1 MKNPFPEAVPE
12 IPDANNS
19 GHTEASPVRHSA
31 GVEHLYA
38 IDLLRFLAAL
48 AVVAAHWCYTTGQ
61 MQPIMMI
68 SAAKYG
74 FFGVHLFFLISGLV
88 ILMSAQGQDLRGFV
102 AARIVR
108 LYPAFWICCTI
119 SAMFAFND
127 PLLGWP
133 EYFANMTMFPNPF
146 YVQLIN
152 QAYWSLVVE
161 AKFYLLIA
169 VLLLC
174 GRLHRI
180 ELVMWIWL
188 AATAFSTS
196 YLMRHVIMA
205 PYSSFFV
212 GGCACFLLRKQP
224 TWDRWAL
231 LFAAWAVA
239 MNETARV
246 VVKHNVF
253 DTFTSCMLVTSFF
266 VVILAVSKRG
276 LVIPEWK
283 GIALLGAISYPLY
296 LLHQRIAIEMG
307 WTTDSPALLLL
318 AFAWIII
325 LSWVVHRWGELPLQR
340 WMKAKLRTARRINDL
355 PPSLRR
361 QDHVPLPSTTKNT
374 K

>member
-1 MKNPFPEAVPE
+1 MPIA
-12 IPDANNS
+12 DNS
-19 GHTEASPVRHSA
+19 DRTEAPPARHQEDP
-31 GVEHLYA
+31 EHLYA
-38 IDLLRFLAAL
+38 IDLLRFLAAM
-48 AVVAAHWCYTTGQ
+48 AVVACHWCFTKDQ
-61 MQPIMMI
+61 MQPIMKI
-68 SAAKYG
+68 SPAKYG
-74 FFGVHLFFLISGLV
+74 LFGVHLFFLISGLV

-119 SAMFAFND
+119 SAMFAFAD

-146 YVQLIN
+146 YGPLIN

-174 GRLHRI
+174 GWLHRI
-180 ELVMWIWL
+180 ELVLWIWL
-188 AATAFSTS
+188 AAAAFSTS

-205 PYSSFFV
+205 PYASFFV
-212 GGCACFLLRKQP
+212 GGCACFLLRKEP
-224 TWDRWAL
+224 TWKRWAL
-231 LFAAWAVA
+231 LFVAWAVA
-239 MNETARV
+239 MNETGREVAKQGYV
-246 VVKHNVF
+246 P
-253 DTFTSCMLVTSFF
+253 DTLTSCLLVTSFF
-266 VVILAVSKRG
+266 VVILAVSKRW

-283 GIALLGAISYPLY
+283 GIALLGAISYPIY

-307 WTTDSPALLLL
+307 WTTDNPALLLL

-340 WMKAKLRTARRINDL
+340 WMRAKLRSARRFNDS
-355 PPSLRR
+355 PPSL
-361 QDHVPLPSTTKNT
+361 
-374 K
+374 

>member
-1 MKNPFPEAVPE
+1 MNHPSPKAAPE
-12 IPDANNS
+12 IPVADNP
-19 GHTEASPVRHSA
+19 GRPEASPVRDSA
-31 GVEHLYA
+31 RVEHLYA
-38 IDLLRFLAAL
+38 IDLLRFLAAM
-48 AVVAAHWCYTTGQ
+48 AVVATHWCFTTDQ
-61 MQPIMMI
+61 MQPIMKI
-68 SAAKYG
+68 HVAKYG
-74 FFGVHLFFLISGLV
+74 FFGVHLFFLISGMV

-119 SAMFAFND
+119 SALVAFID

-146 YVQLIN
+146 YVSLIN

-196 YLMRHVIMA
+196 YLMRQVIMA
-205 PYSSFFV
+205 PYASFFV
-212 GGCACFLLRKQP
+212 GGFACFLLRRQP

-231 LFAAWAVA
+231 LFVAWAVA
-239 MNETARV
+239 MNETAREV
-246 VVKHNVF
+246 AKYNYVF
-253 DTFTSCMLVTSFF
+253 DTFASCMLVTSFF
-266 VVILAVSKRG
+266 VVILAVSKSW

-307 WTTDSPALLLL
+307 WTTDSPALLLI

-340 WMKAKLRTARRINDL
+340 WMRAKFRTARRFNDL
-355 PPSLRR
+355 PPSL
-361 QDHVPLPSTTKNT
+361 V
-374 K
+374 

>member
-1 MKNPFPEAVPE
+1 MISGP
-12 IPDANNS
+12 NNS
-19 GHTEASPVRHSA
+19 GHTEAPPSRPSA

-38 IDLLRFLAAL
+38 IDLLRFLAAM
-48 AVVAAHWCYTTGQ
+48 AVVACHWCFTTDQ
-61 MQPIMMI
+61 MQPIYEI

-119 SAMFAFND
+119 SALFAFSD

-146 YVQLIN
+146 YAPLIN
-152 QAYWSLVVE
+152 LAYWSLVVE

-169 VLLLC
+169 MLLLC
-174 GRLHRI
+174 GWLHRI

-196 YLMRHVIMA
+196 FLMRHLIMA
-205 PYSSFFV
+205 PYAAFFV
-212 GGCACFLLRKQP
+212 GGCACFLLRQKP

-239 MNETARV
+239 MNETVLEVARQNHV
-246 VVKHNVF
+246 P
-253 DTFTSCMLVTSFF
+253 DTWTACILVTAFF
-266 VVILAVSKRG
+266 LVILAVSQKW
-276 LVIPEWK
+276 LVLPEWK
-283 GIALLGAISYPLY
+283 GIALLGAISYPIY

-307 WTTDSPALLLL
+307 WTTDNPALLLL
-318 AFAWIII
+318 AFAWIVI

-340 WMKAKLRTARRINDL
+340 WMRAKLRNARRVNDL
-355 PPSLRR
+355 PPSL
-361 QDHVPLPSTTKNT
+361 
-374 K
+374 